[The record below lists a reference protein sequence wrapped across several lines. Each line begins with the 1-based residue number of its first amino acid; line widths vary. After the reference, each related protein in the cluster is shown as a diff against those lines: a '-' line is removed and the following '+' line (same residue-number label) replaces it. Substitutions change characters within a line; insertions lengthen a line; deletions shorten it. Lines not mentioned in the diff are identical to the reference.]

1 MTMNS
6 SRMTEQQLLVAAML
20 LYSTL
25 LHCVTCQG
33 THCQSKSEETSGK
46 YFFMCCHGEIE
57 TSVFGDQ
64 ISMMTS
70 HYVEH
75 FCGA

>member
-1 MTMNS
+1 MASEHLT
-6 SRMTEQQLLVAAML
+6 TEKRALTANASKRQLSLPAL
-20 LYSTL
+20 LAKAPITK
-25 LHCVTCQG
+25 VNWRKQRENT
-33 THCQSKSEETSGK
+33 
-46 YFFMCCHGEIE
+46 FFMCCHGEIE

-64 ISMMTS
+64 ISLMTS